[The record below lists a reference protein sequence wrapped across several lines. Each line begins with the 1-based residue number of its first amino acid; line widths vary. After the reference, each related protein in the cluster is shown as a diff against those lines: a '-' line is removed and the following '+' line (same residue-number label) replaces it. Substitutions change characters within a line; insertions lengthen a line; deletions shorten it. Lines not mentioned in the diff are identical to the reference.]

1 MTIEKR
7 QLKDRRLKPTRP
19 ISRYTFIGRRDK
31 ARRFNELDNYY
42 VDKYESH
49 LLILISFIMIFC
61 FLDAFISLK
70 IFQLGGS
77 EGNPLMSIFIKKNLI
92 LSFVV
97 KFLFSAIFIIF
108 LIIHKNFK
116 LFGVI
121 KTYLFIYLIFSIY
134 FLLVLYE
141 FYSLFLISAI

>member
-42 VDKYESH
+42 VDKYESQ
-49 LLILISFIMIFC
+49 LLILISLIMIFC

-70 IFQLGGS
+70 IFQLGGA
-77 EGNPLMSIFIKKNLI
+77 EGNPLMSIFIKKNLV

-116 LFGVI
+116 IFGVI

>member
-1 MTIEKR
+1 MTIENR

-42 VDKYESH
+42 VDKYESQ
-49 LLILISFIMIFC
+49 LLILISLIMIFC

-70 IFQLGGS
+70 IFQLGGA
-77 EGNPLMSIFIKKNLI
+77 EGNPLMSIFIKKNLV

-116 LFGVI
+116 IFGVI

>member
-1 MTIEKR
+1 MTIENR

-42 VDKYESH
+42 VDKYESQ
-49 LLILISFIMIFC
+49 LLILISLIMIFC

-116 LFGVI
+116 IFGVI